1 MPGSFLVPAI
11 PRLIIVALTLAQPL
25 LLKRMLEFVQDDGY
39 DNRAQIGHALIGAF
53 AFLYG
58 LTAVF
63 KAWFAHSSNRL
74 SLELRSAL
82 IDATYRKLLRLR
94 LTALD
99 TGKATTLINVDVQHI
114 MDGSIML
121 HDVWASFVT
130 VAIAVYLLFL
140 QIQLA

>member
-1 MPGSFLVPAI
+1 MPVI
-11 PRLIIVALTLAQPL
+11 PRLLVVAITLAQPL
-25 LLKRMLEFVQDDGY
+25 LLKRMLLFVQGDGY
-39 DNRAQIGHALIGAF
+39 EDRAQIGYALIGAF

-63 KAWFAHSSNRL
+63 KAWFAHAANRL
-74 SLELRSAL
+74 SLELRSQL

-94 LTALD
+94 LSALD
-99 TGKATTLINVDVQHI
+99 TGKATTLINVDMQHI

-130 VAIAVYLLFL
+130 VAVAVYLLYL